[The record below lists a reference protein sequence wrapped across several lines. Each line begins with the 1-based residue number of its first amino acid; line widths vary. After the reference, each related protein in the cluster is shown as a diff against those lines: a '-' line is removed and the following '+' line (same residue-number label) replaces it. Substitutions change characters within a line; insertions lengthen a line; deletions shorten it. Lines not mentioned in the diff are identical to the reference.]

1 MKIET
6 LKKGFELN
14 ERREELNR
22 EIILIRD
29 AQEIE
34 KKAGIKLSVTHI
46 NGGKL
51 FTIKN
56 MEVKEQMLDHF
67 LKIMLKKLSDVELA
81 IAELQDEPIS

>member
-22 EIILIRD
+22 DVILIRD

-34 KKAGIKLSVTHI
+34 KRAGIRLNVSNVH
-46 NGGKL
+46 GGKL

-56 MEVKEQMLDHF
+56 MEVKNRCL
-67 LKIMLKKLSDVELA
+67 ITS
-81 IAELQDEPIS
+81 

>member
-22 EIILIRD
+22 DVSLIRD
-29 AQEIE
+29 AQETE
-34 KKAGIKLSVTHI
+34 KKAGIRLDVSNV
-46 NGGKL
+46 NGRKL

-56 MEVKEQMLDHF
+56 MEVKERVLDHF